1 MKGATQSDNHVKL
14 WSRKV
19 QVEEANGK
27 EGAPGV
33 AEWADLG
40 DVGSGKPGGGARRR
54 GSDLRWNLELSSE
67 SWRLLPCPGKVPPA
81 HRMAVGTISRRY
93 P

>member
-1 MKGATQSDNHVKL
+1 MKV
-14 WSRKV
+14 W
-19 QVEEANGK
+19 VEEANGK
-27 EGAPGV
+27 EGTPGA

-54 GSDLRWNLELSSE
+54 GSDLRWALELNPE
-67 SWRLLPCPGKVPPA
+67 SWKLLPYPGKVPSA
-81 HRMAVGTISRRY
+81 HHTALGTISRRY